1 MESKIS
7 KCVTSFRKSNGT
19 QHCLIAMLEK
29 WKKSLDKEK
38 NISAIFVDLSKAFHN
53 LNHGTLLAK
62 LKAYG
67 FSKQVLSFM
76 CCFTGRTEGKEFK
89 STINLAG

>member
-7 KCVTSFRKSNGT
+7 KCVPGFRKSHDT

-29 WKKSLDKEK
+29 WEKSLDKEK
-38 NISAIFVDLSKAFHN
+38 NMSAIFMDLSKAFHN
-53 LNHGTLLAK
+53 LDHGTLLAE

-67 FSKQVLSFM
+67 F
-76 CCFTGRTEGKEFK
+76 
-89 STINLAG
+89 